1 MAVTRLLQHKG
12 KPLGRKGSDCSAHI
26 PGECEDHEHFLVGSD
41 PLKKKN
47 AGSVLCSGQNANE
60 TSGQDRS
67 FGVKRSGSG
76 PSSATLTPSLKK
88 YFLNTCVPASV
99 MGGETKCL
107 KNEQALLHRESRE
120 INTPNLRRD
129 ERVLAPPHPELW
141 RGSRGDAGRSPACY
155 WWVLVKGVP
164 PKPSLERESRENRHW
179 QGLSEEG
186 PPQPMRLPQC
196 SRRSVWAPAKPSLQG
211 RSAKQQAVPSH
222 GDTEAAPDTCPTA
235 TSIGVMTQ
243 NVTHFGKRDPARGT
257 PARMAAYSYRRQRHG
272 PPTLA

>member
-1 MAVTRLLQHKG
+1 M
-12 KPLGRKGSDCSAHI
+12 
-26 PGECEDHEHFLVGSD
+26 
-41 PLKKKN
+41 
-47 AGSVLCSGQNANE
+47 LCSGQNTNE

-141 RGSRGDAGRSPACY
+141 RGSRVTRVDHLLAIGGCSSKGCRPSPVWRGRVGRTDTGKACPRRGHPSPCGFPSAADTRCGLRQSPAY
-155 WWVLVKGVP
+155 RAGLQSSRLSLATET
-164 PKPSLERESRENRHW
+164 PKPHETRV
-179 QGLSEEG
+179 
-186 PPQPMRLPQC
+186 PQP
-196 SRRSVWAPAKPSLQG
+196 
-211 RSAKQQAVPSH
+211 QAL
-222 GDTEAAPDTCPTA
+222 E
-235 TSIGVMTQ
+235 
-243 NVTHFGKRDPARGT
+243 
-257 PARMAAYSYRRQRHG
+257 
-272 PPTLA
+272 